1 MPGGVLNRLK
11 PKSMPNYSLDSIQGL
26 KQFAAD
32 LEAFL
37 HDSPTTEDMDT
48 VDAYL
53 KALRSWSATLATA
66 LGKAEASMARQMA
79 QVIRDTDDETFK
91 RFKHS
96 STLVTQYTQGLIPE
110 ATAVY
115 HELQYLKQAVR
126 DASSQLTTMIAYR
139 REELNIHNYKV
150 SNQAKQ

>member
-1 MPGGVLNRLK
+1 MRSLQMSNLN
-11 PKSMPNYSLDSIQGL
+11 SIQGL
-26 KQFAAD
+26 KQFTAD

-37 HDSPTTEDMDT
+37 HDSPTTE
-48 VDAYL
+48 DAYL

-66 LGKAEASMARQMA
+66 LGKAEASMSRQMA
-79 QVIRDTDDETFK
+79 NVIAKTDDETFK

-96 STLVTQYTQGLIPE
+96 STLVTQYTQGLIPD

-139 REELNIHNYKV
+139 REELNIHNYQV
-150 SNQAKQ
+150 SNQNNR